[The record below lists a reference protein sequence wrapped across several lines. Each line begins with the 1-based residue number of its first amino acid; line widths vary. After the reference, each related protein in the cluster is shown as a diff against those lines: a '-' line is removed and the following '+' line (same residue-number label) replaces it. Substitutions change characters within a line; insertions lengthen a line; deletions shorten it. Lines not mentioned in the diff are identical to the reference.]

1 MVVNT
6 CLNSLHFNYDE
17 YLARWQSYHISIF
30 SYKSTRLMEST
41 KVSSEILSNNLGTV
55 LKKSLYE
62 YKVHEEILV
71 QLFYKNT
78 KCLFPLN
85 FIQNMDT
92 MS

>member
-6 CLNSLHFNYDE
+6 CLHSLHFNYGG

-30 SYKSTRLMEST
+30 SYKSKRLMEIT

-62 YKVHEEILV
+62 YKVYQEI
-71 QLFYKNT
+71 
-78 KCLFPLN
+78 
-85 FIQNMDT
+85 
-92 MS
+92 